1 MARKLLLPASSLA
14 LGAAATVV
22 VVLWAVV
29 AMAAAAA
36 AAVGKLA
43 GREGAGTL
51 AGGAAGEAAV
61 VVARAR
67 AGRVAVAVAAMECS
81 TLPSTWSRHRCP
93 LHNWR
98 PMTTSSRTEHRAL
111 EGESVALMAGPG
123 AMAAAAARVERAA
136 RPVVRE
142 ETEEAGAMRAEVSV
156 GLVAG
161 AARVGASAGLAGL
174 AVGDSTGSRRS
185 RRCCSG

>member
-1 MARKLLLPASSLA
+1 M
-14 LGAAATVV
+14 
-22 VVLWAVV
+22 
-29 AMAAAAA
+29 
-36 AAVGKLA
+36 
-43 GREGAGTL
+43 

-111 EGESVALMAGPG
+111 EGESAALMAGPG

-142 ETEEAGAMRAEVSV
+142 ETEEAGAMRAE
-156 GLVAG
+156 AREAKRK
-161 AARVGASAGLAGL
+161 AARAAEVAVSRAVAEARGWRRRERRALISWNRRDRGL
-174 AVGDSTGSRRS
+174 SNSPF
-185 RRCCSG
+185 